1 MPVHL
6 TEEYE
11 MNEIKY
17 ISKKYGI
24 PIIEDAAQSIGSKY
38 YGQMS
43 GYLEKSVVFLPTLK
57 KPKRMWR
64 RRIFV
69 TNNEILQ
76 KAKAAEIMD

>member
-1 MPVHL
+1 
-6 TEEYE
+6 

-43 GYLEKSVVFLPTLK
+43 EIGEIGCFLPTL
-57 KPKRMWR
+57 
-64 RRIFV
+64 
-69 TNNEILQ
+69 
-76 KAKAAEIMD
+76 